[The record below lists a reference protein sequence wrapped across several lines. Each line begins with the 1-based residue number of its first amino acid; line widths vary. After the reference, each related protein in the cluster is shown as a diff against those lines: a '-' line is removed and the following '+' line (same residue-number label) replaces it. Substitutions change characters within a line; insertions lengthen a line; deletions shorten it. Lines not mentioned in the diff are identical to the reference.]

1 MWPRACLI
9 FVCLAFGGVAPA
21 SAACTQGNLRG
32 LWDVYAAG
40 AEVEA
45 FWVRC
50 VIRIQANGVV
60 VPGTR
65 CFYDTGEQT
74 VINSGRLSLVP
85 SCRVVGHLVE
95 QAGSQLF
102 QSILRQ
108 ATLARDK
115 NLLVGV
121 GTGPTGS
128 IFLFNAV
135 RR

>member
-1 MWPRACLI
+1 MWARACLV

-21 SAACTQGNLRG
+21 SAACTQVDLRG

-40 AEVEA
+40 AALEA

-50 VIRIQANGVV
+50 VIRIQASGVI
-60 VPGTR
+60 VP
-65 CFYDTGEQT
+65 
-74 VINSGRLSLVP
+74 V
-85 SCRVVGHLVE
+85 
-95 QAGSQLF
+95 
-102 QSILRQ
+102 QSNLRQ

-115 NLLVGV
+115 DLLVGV

-128 IFLFNAV
+128 IFLFNAI